1 MTDDRYPDRLRD
13 DRYMSEQ
20 PASRTRFY
28 KDKRNGKVMGVCAGI
43 ADYTGLDVLAVR
55 IMMFMAIW
63 LSGFA
68 VLPFYFVLGIIA
80 EDRPRE
86 LSNDTPE
93 DKRFWQQVRVSPTRT
108 ARDIR
113 MNLKAID
120 RRLGDVES
128 YVLTNNRSLAREIEE
143 LR

>member
-1 MTDDRYPDRLRD
+1 
-13 DRYMSEQ
+13 MSLQ
-20 PASRTRFY
+20 PAARTRFY

-43 ADYTGLDVLAVR
+43 ADYTGVDVTVIRILMFLAL
-55 IMMFMAIW
+55 W
-63 LSGFA
+63 LSGGSIVPVYIVA
-68 VLPFYFVLGIIA
+68 GMIA

-86 LSNDTPE
+86 LSNDSPE
-93 DKRFWQQVRVSPTRT
+93 DKRFWQQVRASPART

-120 RRLGDVES
+120 RRLADVES
-128 YVLTNNRSLAREIEE
+128 YVLTNNRSLAREIEQ

>member
-1 MTDDRYPDRLRD
+1 MAT
-13 DRYMSEQ
+13 Q
-20 PASRTRFY
+20 PPTRTRFY

-43 ADYTGLDVLAVR
+43 ADYTGLDVLVVR
-55 IMMFMAIW
+55 ILMFMAVW
-63 LSGFA
+63 LSGFS
-68 VLPFYFVLGIIA
+68 VLPFYFVLGVIA

-86 LSNDTPE
+86 LRYDTPE
-93 DKRFWQQVRVSPTRT
+93 DKRFWQQVRASPTRT

-113 MNLKAID
+113 MSLKAID

-128 YVLTNNRSLAREIEE
+128 YVLSNNRTLEREIEQ

>member
-1 MTDDRYPDRLRD
+1 MNL
-13 DRYMSEQ
+13 Q
-20 PASRTRFY
+20 PASRTKFY

-43 ADYTGLDVLAVR
+43 ADYAGIDVAIVR
-55 IMMFMAIW
+55 ILTFLAIW

-68 VLPFYFVLGIIA
+68 ILPVYFIAGWIA
-80 EDRPRE
+80 EDKPRE
-86 LSNDTPE
+86 LAHDTPE

-128 YVLTNNRSLAREIEE
+128 YVLTNNRSLAREIDE

>member
-1 MTDDRYPDRLRD
+1 MAT
-13 DRYMSEQ
+13 Q
-20 PASRTRFY
+20 PPTRTRFY

-43 ADYTGLDVLAVR
+43 ADYTGFDVTIIRILLALAF
-55 IMMFMAIW
+55 FMSSGAI
-63 LSGFA
+63 
-68 VLPFYFVLGIIA
+68 LPVYFIAGLIA

-93 DKRFWQQVRVSPTRT
+93 DRRFWQQVRVSPTRT

-113 MNLKAID
+113 MSMKAID
-120 RRLGDVES
+120 RRLADVES